1 MRSFGALTLPAVVL
15 AAVALTGCDLLPSVS
30 QAPQETAMVD
40 TSAVVEEAGATAAS
54 RPAPTPRRRTTS
66 RGARAAAPAADTAAP
81 ARDTTPAAP
90 PPPTAEQRAR
100 TTMASDLRRLAVAQS
115 EYLANQGRYS
125 SNLSRL
131 GIRYIPHPGVSVQII
146 EGNSEGW
153 AAVAVHSSFPEDRC
167 GIWVGNRPEQ
177 MAAYVPSPNTPGC
190 LGR

>member
-1 MRSFGALTLPAVVL
+1 
-15 AAVALTGCDLLPSVS
+15 
-30 QAPQETAMVD
+30 MVD
-40 TSAVVEEAGATAAS
+40 TTAVVEEAGATAAS

-66 RGARAAAPAADTAAP
+66 RGARAAVPVADTAP

-131 GIRYIPHPGVSVQII
+131 GIRYIPHPGVSVQIV

-167 GIWVGNRPEQ
+167 GIWVGSRPEQ
-177 MAAYVPSPNTPGC
+177 MAAYAPSPNTPGC